1 MSCSFRH
8 LYTKTK
14 ISSKSTNFV
23 HTLNI
28 IKICTIIFYIHAY
41 IYIYNSPADV
51 LLSKN
56 RCDLKKKYYFFLNL
70 IYCAFLLCVNY
81 THTVVHYKISFVARV
96 LPKTEKNINTYSV
109 SECAFNTATASLV
122 FFSNSPLP
130 SKRFSNSAVSMASN
144 NIPVTL
150 PANLGTI

>member
-1 MSCSFRH
+1 MYTYILTVLSLLNLMMSCSFRH

-41 IYIYNSPADV
+41 IYIIQLLSKRIFYIYNSPADV

-70 IYCAFLLCVNY
+70 ILRFSFVCQLY
-81 THTVVHYKISFVARV
+81 THG
-96 LPKTEKNINTYSV
+96 
-109 SECAFNTATASLV
+109 
-122 FFSNSPLP
+122 SPLQNFFCCTCFT
-130 SKRFSNSAVSMASN
+130 KNREEYKYLFR
-144 NIPVTL
+144 L
-150 PANLGTI
+150 